1 MGHCAAR
8 PGVGVRGRPRVATAR
23 YRAAEIGSGANAA
36 HAARVRSSQT
46 GGGHFAAHTGVP
58 NHPQLCPIRPSMDAR
73 QTPALREPQQLGDI
87 GTALGAAANAQVPA
101 LALRGTSPRD
111 TSPAAPA
118 PNAQR
123 DVRWAAWLATAARP
137 NANDAS
143 ADANAAASADA
154 SAAAI
159 TAASED
165 AGTAAS
171 TAAFTSFYAQSAP
184 LALAFIRKSGG
195 GTWCEDILTET
206 YLQAWKD
213 VAQFDPARGRA
224 STWLLTI
231 ARSRCLD
238 KLRFE
243 ALRRGVDAPQDGTQ
257 TDAEAPT
264 AQAIDPNPGPDALLA
279 ATQNHRRLHAALA
292 TLSAPERWVLG
303 LAFYQDLSHSEI
315 AHTTRLPLGSVKS
328 HIARGQRKLRELL
341 QDAHPAGVAVK
352 PKVSSHD

>member
-1 MGHCAAR
+1 MGHCAVR
-8 PGVGVRGRPRVATAR
+8 PGVGVRGRPRVGRGVLTR
-23 YRAAEIGSGANAA
+23 TGWYELQRVGRHWRAAVDTGSGGNAA
-36 HAARVRSSQT
+36 HAARVRSRDT
-46 GGGHFAAHTGVP
+46 GWRRLPAHTGAP
-58 NHPQLCPIRPSMDAR
+58 IQPQRPCPIRLCMDAR
-73 QTPALREPQQLGDI
+73 QTLAPREPQSLGDI
-87 GTALGAAANAQVPA
+87 GLTVGAPAIATAPAMARLDASPSDAPPAAPA
-101 LALRGTSPRD
+101 
-111 TSPAAPA
+111 PAAPA
-118 PNAQR
+118 PNSER
-123 DVRWAAWLATAARP
+123 DARWADWLTIAAAQPHSEAAR
-137 NANDAS
+137 
-143 ADANAAASADA
+143 AAAFA
-154 SAAAI
+154 
-159 TAASED
+159 
-165 AGTAAS
+165 
-171 TAAFTSFYAQSAP
+171 SFYAQSAA